1 MARVLGASSD
11 LLCGLRTEART
22 CSSTLIAAAAAAD
35 HQLHCTLTV
44 VRRATAAVGT
54 AVGADE
60 ATISLPEM
68 ARPSADPKIV
78 AALGEMG
85 FGVRSYIISYHI
97 YILS

>member
-22 CSSTLIAAAAAAD
+22 CSSTLIAAAAAAAAAAD
-35 HQLHCTLTV
+35 RQLHCTLTV

-68 ARPSADPKIV
+68 ARPGADPKIV
-78 AALGEMG
+78 EALGEMG
-85 FGVRSYIISYHI
+85 FGVRSY
-97 YILS
+97 L